1 MLEKLQEIPFRSVL
15 LSIKFLT
22 QISVDLLH
30 SPSAIEEFP
39 NPCRDGVFEAIDP
52 SDLRPRLFD
61 GNEKDYPLD
70 HSPGKQWILFESLV
84 DEVLQLFILDSPDVG
99 PIARLA

>member
-1 MLEKLQEIPFRSVL
+1 MLEKLHKIPFCL
-15 LSIKFLT
+15 LRLRIKFLT
-22 QISVDLLH
+22 QNSVELLH

-61 GNEKDYPLD
+61 GHKKDYPLD
-70 HSPGKQWILFESLV
+70 HSPGKQWILSKAMVADFF
-84 DEVLQLFILDSPDVG
+84 QLFILDFP
-99 PIARLA
+99 